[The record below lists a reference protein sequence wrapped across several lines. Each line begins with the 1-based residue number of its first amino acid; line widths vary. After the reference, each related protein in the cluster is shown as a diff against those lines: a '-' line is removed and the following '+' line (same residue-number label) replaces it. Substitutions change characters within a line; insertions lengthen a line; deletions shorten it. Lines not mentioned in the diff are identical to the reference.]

1 MAYPDIE
8 RRILDMWP
16 KFEDGSYVW
25 FGDKAV
31 ANSGRNEGKEFT
43 VGQVY
48 FENEHDKLL
57 GSVPDGCYWNYKAA
71 DPYVKRPAPKV
82 LDADG
87 VEIKAGDRVYSIENG
102 NSYIVRSINGSGT
115 LELEGFEYKGW
126 SPKFFTHMQPAID
139 ADGAL
144 IKVGDT
150 VWVDEGTDRCKVIE
164 VDGGTVHVQYA
175 DGFIFEHNPSRLS
188 HKYPDSWERLEE
200 DAAKG
205 VCEYAGAE
213 REPGTIN
220 VYTCCGCRF
229 DEDSDGPT
237 CDKQMAHDIIR
248 RAKALA
254 EKEAG
259 R

>member
-1 MAYPDIE
+1 MAYTDIE

-16 KFEDGSYVW
+16 KFEDGCYVQL
-25 FGDKAV
+25 GDKAV

-87 VEIKAGDRVYSIENG
+87 VDIKAGDRVYSIEND

-139 ADGAL
+139 ADGVL
-144 IKVGDT
+144 IKAGDT
-150 VWVDEGTDRCKVIE
+150 VWLKDGTELLVEEVNRYGARCF
-164 VDGGTVHVQYA
+164 DGEIRRTLDPKSLTHTQ
-175 DGFIFEHNPSRLS
+175 
-188 HKYPDSWERLEE
+188 PDSWERLEH
-200 DAAKG
+200 DADNGPCGYFDFNGKECTGCPAFDSGKPCIAA
-205 VCEYAGAE
+205 VC
-213 REPGTIN
+213 T
-220 VYTCCGCRF
+220 
-229 DEDSDGPT
+229 
-237 CDKQMAHDIIR
+237 DIVR
-248 RAKALA
+248 RAKAIA
-254 EKEAG
+254 EKEAA

>member
-1 MAYPDIE
+1 MTYTDIE
-8 RRILDMWP
+8 QRILDMWP

-71 DPYVKRPAPKV
+71 DPYVKRPAPEV

-87 VEIKAGDRVYSIENG
+87 V
-102 NSYIVRSINGSGT
+102 
-115 LELEGFEYKGW
+115 
-126 SPKFFTHMQPAID
+126 P
-139 ADGAL
+139 

-150 VWVDEGTDRCKVIE
+150 VWHEDGSEWLVEEMNRYGVRCF
-164 VDGGTVHVQYA
+164 DGDKRRTFNAKCLTHA
-175 DGFIFEHNPSRLS
+175 R
-188 HKYPDSWERLEE
+188 PDSWERLEE
-200 DAAKG
+200 DAAKNP
-205 VCEYAGAE
+205 CDYAEVVKGS
-213 REPGTIN
+213 
-220 VYTCCGCRF
+220 RF
-229 DEDSDGPT
+229 DSCSDCPWWEEYGGRSGSELI
-237 CDKQMAHDIIR
+237 ARDIIR

>member
-1 MAYPDIE
+1 MAYTDIE

-87 VEIKAGDRVYSIENG
+87 V
-102 NSYIVRSINGSGT
+102 
-115 LELEGFEYKGW
+115 
-126 SPKFFTHMQPAID
+126 
-139 ADGAL
+139 L

-150 VWVDEGTDRCKVIE
+150 VYEPRMFGDNSFTVSRFTKNR
-164 VDGGTVHVQYA
+164 DGKTFVMVEEMGGGLFPETVTH
-175 DGFIFEHNPSRLS
+175 IR
-188 HKYPDSWERLEE
+188 PDSRERVVGLL
-200 DAAKG
+200 DKG
-205 VCEYAGAE
+205 VVA
-213 REPGTIN
+213 RI
-220 VYTCCGCRF
+220 
-229 DEDSDGPT
+229 
-237 CDKQMAHDIIR
+237 DK
-248 RAKALA
+248 LV
-254 EKEAG
+254 EEG
-259 R
+259 RWLND